1 MALGDSIRAG
11 RAYIEMSLTDDKLR
25 KGLANVEKSLAQTG
39 RSMQRFG
46 AGAMAFGGSVVAGF
60 LPAIK
65 AASDAQE
72 TMSKFSI
79 VFGDLE
85 QDALKWT
92 DALAESIG
100 RSKHDLRGQMAA
112 FQDLF
117 QPMGFAAEDAFELSK
132 TMTALASDLGS
143 FNNLDTAD
151 VIRDL
156 QAAMTGSGEVMK
168 KYGVI
173 LSEAAVKA
181 KLEEMGLEANEV
193 NKVLARQEIIMEDT
207 TAAQGDAART
217 SESFANQ
224 LARLKASVHDAS
236 VAVGENLL
244 PVVTPLV
251 EKAGKVVAAVA
262 EWAAEHERLTQG
274 ILGTAGLV
282 AALGGIAIAVGA
294 VTKALALLMAS
305 PFIVKLAAL
314 TLAVWG
320 LYEAFKAL
328 SEKLDE
334 TIRKSIQFE
343 STREMEKY
351 EKNPNSRPNTSR
363 AMGQGYMGGGY
374 HRSTSSVTSPQIPMG
389 GGPSVS
395 PMEMDE
401 LIEVNEQQLAKQDAL
416 LRWMQNNQGLVFG

>member
-1 MALGDSIRAG
+1 
-11 RAYIEMSLTDDKLR
+11 MSLTDDKLR

-46 AGAMAFGGSVVAGF
+46 AGAMAFGGAVVAGF
-60 LPAIK
+60 MPAIK

-181 KLEEMGLEANEV
+181 KLEEMGLESNEV
-193 NKVLARQEIIMEDT
+193 NKVLARQAIIMEDT
-207 TAAQGDAART
+207 VAAQGDAART
-217 SESFANQ
+217 ADSFANQ
-224 LARLKASVHDAS
+224 LARLRAAVLDAS
-236 VAVGENLL
+236 VAVGEKLL
-244 PVVTPLV
+244 PIVTPLV
-251 EKAGKVVAAVA
+251 EKAGKVVQAVA
-262 EWAAEHERLTQG
+262 EWASQNETLVVG
-274 ILGTAGLV
+274 ILATGGLVLAIGAISTAIGILTTALTTLMAHPFIIGLAGLTV
-282 AALGGIAIAVGA
+282 
-294 VTKALALLMAS
+294 
-305 PFIVKLAAL
+305 
-314 TLAVWG
+314 AVWG

-328 SEKLDE
+328 SATLDE

-343 STREMEKY
+343 STREMEAYQKD
-351 EKNPNSRPNTSR
+351 PNAAPNTFRS
-363 AMGQGYMGGGY
+363 MGQGYMGGGY
-374 HRSTSSVTSPQIPMG
+374 HRSTSAVTSPQIPMG
-389 GGPSVS
+389 GGPPVS
-395 PMEMDE
+395 PMDMDE
-401 LIEVNEQQLAKQDAL
+401 LIDVNEQQLAKQDAL